1 MRLPLTTR
9 LAALALARA
18 IACAAAVVLPAAP
31 ARAQAGPG
39 SVPVPVLA
47 TVGMIGDLA
56 AQVGGDCAAVEVLIG
71 AGNDPHLYQPRASDI
86 ARLQAAQVVLHLG
99 LNLEGRLGQVLGR
112 LARDRVVVA
121 LGEVAMPADRLL
133 VQHGA
138 TDPHLWMDVA
148 LWALLVPA
156 IADVLAQARPD
167 CLDGLSSRANVLQAE
182 LSVLHDWA
190 LASLATI
197 PPQARVLVTAH
208 DAFGYFARAYGM
220 QQRAIQGFSTESEAS
235 VADIRAVAA
244 EVVAS
249 GVPAVFVESTINPR
263 SIQAMLEAVQAAGGR
278 ADIGP
283 PLFSDAMGEPGT
295 PEGSYVGMIR
305 WNVRS
310 IVGALGGT
318 PAPWPEGLQPWA
330 DRHKVAP

>member
-1 MRLPLTTR
+1 MRLALTPC
-9 LAALALARA
+9 LVALALGM
-18 IACAAAVVLPAAP
+18 AAVQPSAM
-31 ARAQAGPG
+31 ARAQTG
-39 SVPVPVLA
+39 PVPVLA

-56 AQVGGDCAAVEVLIG
+56 AQVGGECAAVELLIG
-71 AGNDPHLYQPRASDI
+71 PGNDPHLYQPRASDI

-121 LGEVAMPADRLL
+121 LGEVAVPADRLL

-138 TDPHLWMDVA
+138 TDPHLWMDVD
-148 LWALLVPA
+148 LWSLLVPA
-156 IADVLAQARPD
+156 MADVLAQARPD
-167 CLDGLSSRANVLQAE
+167 CRDALSSRANVLQGE
-182 LSVLHDWA
+182 LAALHDWA
-190 LASLATI
+190 AASLATI

-208 DAFGYFARAYGM
+208 DAFGYFARAYGV

-244 EVVAS
+244 EVVAL

-278 ADIGP
+278 AGIGP
-283 PLFSDAMGEPGT
+283 PLYSDAMGAVGT

-305 WNVRS
+305 WNVLS
-310 IVGALGGT
+310 IVQALGGT

-330 DRHKVAP
+330 ERHKVAP